1 MPVWGGGGG
10 GAYCCGGGGSWAYCC
25 CSWDAHLPAWRRET
39 RLDTAVAVPAMAAVR
54 ATPRMRPGMTV
65 PVLSRSDRGGCGV
78 GRVDGGQHG
87 LDGDAPTGD
96 QLAASLTHRPGEGR
110 GPDVLVDEDAR
121 GAARFE
127 RGARLVQVPLVEQP
141 RRGAF
146 EDRQVQL
153 PVAVDVA
160 DVDRVDGPVRVLG
173 DEGEVQDADQPAL
186 DEVEQDREALPRH
199 PAARELDHDVVDR
212 THQVEVVAG
221 LLVEVVGHAL
231 LLRLGGTRPGVV
243 TRPVVLSEPRER
255 ARRAASPAADEPPGA
270 RSRQGRL
277 ADDPTSS
284 TSGRQDGASWAR
296 ASSNRGPAR
305 SIQPRGNRPATGTCR
320 VCQCTGT
327 AARADTSRHAVAA
340 CFGPM
345 CPGDRRGPHPPT
357 GTAATS
363 IG

>member
-173 DEGEVQDADQPAL
+173 DEGEVQDADEPAL

-199 PAARELDHDVVDR
+199 PAPRELDHDVVDR
-212 THQVEVVAG
+212 THEVEVVAG

-231 LLRLGGTRPGVV
+231 LLRLSGTRLGGISSG
-243 TRPVVLSEPRER
+243 LSSSRSVRSAFAATLHPRR
-255 ARRAASPAADEPPGA
+255 MSPSPDVAG
-270 RSRQGRL
+270 QGRV
-277 ADDPTSS
+277 ADAPGSS
-284 TSGRQDGASWAR
+284 TTARHDGASS
-296 ASSNRGPAR
+296 ASAFSNCGPAR
-305 SIQPRGNRPATGTCR
+305 SIQPRGNLPATGTCS

-327 AARADTSRHAVAA
+327 AHR
-340 CFGPM
+340 
-345 CPGDRRGPHPPT
+345 
-357 GTAATS
+357 AATS
-363 IG
+363 R